1 MPEALKE
8 KATKTK
14 KIILLVILL
23 LLILIIAAIIYLLL
37 VYFKVTPTTPPVN
50 LNANL
55 NQEAALPDQPQP
67 DLVTFNNTNSSVKAD
82 LQGLNNEVEEVNETE
97 QVSVLLIAESFAERF
112 GSYSNQSDYSN
123 LDDLT
128 VFMTNSMTSWVN
140 NTYKENLR
148 LQNPDFNTY
157 YAIETK
163 AISKQVENLDEEKG
177 SAEVLVKT
185 QRQEFKNNTNNPT
198 VFYQDILLKFVK
210 SNDQWEVDGA
220 YWQ

>member
-1 MPEALKE
+1 M
-8 KATKTK
+8 
-14 KIILLVILL
+14 
-23 LLILIIAAIIYLLL
+23 IIAAIIYLLL

-112 GSYSNQSDYSN
+112 GSYSNQSDYQN
-123 LDDLT
+123 LDDLEI
-128 VFMTNSMTSWVN
+128 FMTESMNTWVES
-140 NTYKENLR
+140 YKEDLKK
-148 LQNPDFNTY
+148 QNPDINIY
-157 YAIETK
+157 YAVETK
-163 AISKQVENLDEEKG
+163 AISNQVRVLDEEKG
-177 SAEVLVKT
+177 EAELLIKT
-185 QRQEFKNNTNNPT
+185 QRQEFENDITNPAI
-198 VFYQDILLKFVK
+198 FYQDILLKLVK
-210 SNDQWEVDGA
+210 ADGQWKVQGA